1 MTQYYQSQVNE
12 RALTFNQYV
21 SVKELTNIEIQLDK
35 AGGFA
40 PEGSG
45 KVINPVT
52 INGYDGFTGV
62 HDNLLW
68 SPSSGWMT
76 YTIHNKIILEN
87 TKTREQVIFTESEVR
102 LSTLARNPNE
112 RLVAAAEG
120 EPSRF
125 GNAVIYI
132 MDMH

>member
-1 MTQYYQSQVNE
+1 M
-12 RALTFNQYV
+12 
-21 SVKELTNIEIQLDK
+21 DK